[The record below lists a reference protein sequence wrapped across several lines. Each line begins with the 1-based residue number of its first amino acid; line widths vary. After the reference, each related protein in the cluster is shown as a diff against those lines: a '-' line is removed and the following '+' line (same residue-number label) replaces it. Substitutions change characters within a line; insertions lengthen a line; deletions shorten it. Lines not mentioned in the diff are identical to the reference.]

1 MEEGAG
7 DGLMAASGPIYTR
20 APDDAAATRCP
31 KAPTLRTA
39 QRMTPMLAAAAA
51 AAAAP
56 AAPADG
62 DVEAPPAR
70 EKWRSAAWRARAAPP
85 GEHVSARS
93 PAAPPPFAP
102 GLRVGHS

>member
-1 MEEGAG
+1 VEEGAG

-51 AAAAP
+51 AAAAAP
-56 AAPADG
+56 APADG
-62 DVEAPPAR
+62 GVEAPPR
-70 EKWRSAAWRARAAPP
+70 EWQHSAARRARAVAPR
-85 GEHVSARS
+85 GASARS